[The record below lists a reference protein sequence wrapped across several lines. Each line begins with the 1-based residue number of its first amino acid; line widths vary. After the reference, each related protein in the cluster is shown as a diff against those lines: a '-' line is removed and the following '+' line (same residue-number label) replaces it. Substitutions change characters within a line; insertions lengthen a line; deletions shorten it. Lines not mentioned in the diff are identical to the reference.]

1 MHGKVGDIDEKAESL
16 YVGECD
22 GNAESL
28 YAGDVDGKAVSLN
41 VRMLDG
47 DVLDTCTGLAGG
59 GVRLINIPG
68 GSR

>member
-1 MHGKVGDIDEKAESL
+1 MLHGKVGDIDEKAESL
-16 YVGECD
+16 YV
-22 GNAESL
+22 
-28 YAGDVDGKAVSLN
+28 GDVDGKAVSLN

-47 DVLDTCTGLAGG
+47 DNVFDTCTGLAGG